1 MKNKNINIY
10 GLVIFLFLG
19 NLIYGYN
26 DAKSQISTDA
36 DIIAIVTAINQ
47 NEIIV
52 SEFAQTKMMT
62 SSLVTDYANMMV
74 TSHKENINIANN
86 LIVSLESGKSET
98 PELDALNQKGEDKL
112 AKLIAFEGDEFETA
126 YLDAMI
132 NAHKEFLNMIDLDL
146 LPMAKSDAVIAYLN
160 NTRETVGKHLIEAN
174 KFIK

>member
-86 LIVSLESGKSET
+86 LI
-98 PELDALNQKGEDKL
+98 
-112 AKLIAFEGDEFETA
+112 
-126 YLDAMI
+126 
-132 NAHKEFLNMIDLDL
+132 DLWN
-146 LPMAKSDAVIAYLN
+146 PVN
-160 NTRETVGKHLIEAN
+160 RKHLN
-174 KFIK
+174 SMH